1 MRITNNI
8 ITRNTKTNINNNK
21 IYVDKYNTQMTTQK
35 KIQKAY
41 ENPVIAIRA
50 LRYATTLGK
59 ITQYADNNIPD
70 ARSWLDVTET
80 ALTNMKD
87 ILTNV
92 RTLCV
97 NGSTDTLT
105 ADDRS
110 TILNQ
115 LTKLN
120 DQIYEEGNADYG
132 GRTVFTG
139 YRTTS
144 RLTFDSDRTDVS
156 YGIDQNFTYK
166 DLEEHRYYTGDIQVP
181 TDADSA
187 LDENDLNNHV
197 DVGNYHRLRLAYDG
211 IDSIDSFSFT
221 VDGTDTD
228 MDPDG
233 SAIGGYTITT
243 FDSEEV
249 WEADGQPIEDDEI
262 IVLKNSGEIVFG
274 KDAYVALNNGKASFQ
289 VSYTKTGFEAE
300 DIRPEY
306 YFHCIDKTNPDDEN
320 EYNALSENADPD
332 NIDAQGIENQSIE
345 YTIAANADLKIN
357 TEAKEVFSP
366 YIGRDVD
373 ELINVVQ
380 KAINAHEKVDTIK
393 HMMEEAQYQDL
404 DDTTN
409 YQANLKSYLEA
420 AKKEADY
427 ADDNLQKTYEQYITN
442 FDNYL
447 SDTNIAITNVGST
460 IDRLELTQ
468 TRVENQKMTVEEL
481 KSKNEDRDI
490 SDIIID
496 YYAAYNAYTS
506 SLTAAG
512 KLGEQ
517 TLLNYI

>member
-35 KIQKAY
+35 KIAKAY

-50 LRYATTLGK
+50 LRYATTLSK

-87 ILTNV
+87 ILTNI

-97 NGSTDTLT
+97 NGSTDTLS

-115 LTKLN
+115 LTQLN
-120 DQIYEEGNADYG
+120 EQIYEEGNSDYG

-144 RLTFDSDRTDVS
+144 RLTFDTDRTDIC
-156 YGIDQNFTYK
+156 YGIDQSFTYE
-166 DLEEHRYYTGDIQVP
+166 DLEEHRYYTGDIPVP
-181 TDADSA
+181 TNADAP
-187 LDENDLNNHV
+187 LDDTDPANQV
-197 DVGNYHRLRLAYDG
+197 SVGNYYRLRLAYDD
-211 IDSIDSFSFT
+211 IDSIDSFSYTMDGNT
-221 VDGTDTD
+221 VG
-228 MDPDG
+228 MDAAG
-233 SAIGGYTITT
+233 QSIGNYTITT
-243 FDSEEV
+243 FESEED
-249 WEADGQPIEDDEI
+249 WEAAGQPMSDDG
-262 IVLKNSGEIVFG
+262 IVVLQNSGEIIFG
-274 KDAYVALNNGKASFQ
+274 LNAYTTLQQGKASFN
-289 VSYTKTGFEAE
+289 VSYTKTGFDAE
-300 DIRPEY
+300 NVRPEY
-306 YFHCIDKTNPDDEN
+306 YFHCYDKTNPTDVI
-320 EYNALSENADPD
+320 EYNKLSPDADPD

-345 YTIAANADLKIN
+345 YTIAANATLKIN
-357 TEAKEVFSP
+357 TEAKDVFSTD
-366 YIGRDVD
+366 IGRDVD

-393 HMMEEAQYQDL
+393 HMMDEAQYQDL
-404 DDTTN
+404 DDTTS
-409 YQANLKSYLEA
+409 YQANLQTYLDA
-420 AKKEADY
+420 AQKEADY

-506 SLTAAG
+506 SLTAAA
-512 KLGEQ
+512 KIGEQ